1 MKKLLIKNIDSL
13 FQASTSPLPV
23 SRGEAMRV
31 LPVIKNAFLVTE
43 GERILDFGKMEDA
56 PKATDSDK
64 FIVIDATGKFV
75 FPSWCDSHTHLVFA
89 KSRES
94 EFEDRINGLTYAE
107 ISAKG
112 GGILNSAKKLGEM
125 SEDELLIHARARLEE
140 IAKYGTGCVEIK
152 SGYGLTVESELKI
165 LRVIKRLKAESRLGI
180 KATFLGAHSYPMEYR
195 ENKRGYIDLV
205 INEMLPRVAEEKL
218 ADYIDAFCEKGFFSP
233 ADTEEIIQAG
243 KKYGLKAKIHTNQ
256 FNCMGGIQMSVANDA
271 VSVDHL
277 EVLNDA
283 EMECLLHSDTMP
295 TLLPSAPFFLNDHY
309 PPARKMIDKGL
320 PVALASDYNPGTT
333 PSGRMPFV
341 LSLACIKMKMTP
353 QEAIN
358 AATING
364 AYAMEMNADFGSIE
378 RGKMASFFI
387 TKNIPSVA
395 YIPYAFGSDHI
406 ETIVLKGEVFDK

>member
-23 SRGEAMRV
+23 IRGEAMRV
-31 LPVIKNAFLVTE
+31 LPVIKNAFLLVE
-43 GERILDFGKMEDA
+43 GERIVDFGKMEFA
-56 PKATDSDK
+56 PSNIDNE
-64 FIVIDATGKFV
+64 IDATAKFV

-112 GGILNSAKKLGEM
+112 GGILNSAKKLGQM
-125 SEDELLIHARARLEE
+125 SEDELLIHARARLDEV
-140 IAKYGTGCVEIK
+140 AGFGTGCVEIK
-152 SGYGLTVESELKI
+152 SGYGLTVQSELKI
-165 LRVIKRLKAESRLGI
+165 LRVIKRLKSESKLGI

-256 FNCMGGIQMSVANDA
+256 FNCMGGIQMSVANNA

-283 EMECLLHSDTMP
+283 EIECLLHSDTMP

-333 PSGRMPFV
+333 PSGKIPFV

-378 RGKMASFFI
+378 KGKFASFFI

-395 YIPYAFGSDHI
+395 YIPYAFGSNLI
-406 ETIVLKGEVFDK
+406 ETIVLKGEVFDRG

>member
-1 MKKLLIKNIDSL
+1 MKKLLVKNIDSL
-13 FQASTSPLPV
+13 FQTSTSPLPV
-23 SRGEAMRV
+23 SKGEAMRA
-31 LPVIKNAFLVTE
+31 LPVIKNAFLLVE

-56 PKATDSDK
+56 PTD
-64 FIVIDATGKFV
+64 IEQEIDATGKFV

-112 GGILNSAKKLGEM
+112 GGILNSAKKLGEIT
-125 SEDELLIHARARLEE
+125 EDELLIHARARLYE
-140 IAKYGTGCVEIK
+140 IAKFGTGCVEIK
-152 SGYGLTVESELKI
+152 SGYGLTLESELKI

-180 KATFLGAHSYPMEYR
+180 KATFLGAHSYPMEFR

-205 INEMLPRVAEEKL
+205 INEMLPRVAEENL

-256 FNCMGGIQMSVANDA
+256 FNCMGGIQMSVANNA

-283 EMECLLHSDTMP
+283 EMECLLDSDTMP

-333 PSGRMPFV
+333 PSGKIPFV

-364 AYAMEMNADFGSIE
+364 AYAMEMNHDFGSIE
-378 RGKMASFFI
+378 KGKYASFFI

-395 YIPYAFGSDHI
+395 YLPYAFGSDLI